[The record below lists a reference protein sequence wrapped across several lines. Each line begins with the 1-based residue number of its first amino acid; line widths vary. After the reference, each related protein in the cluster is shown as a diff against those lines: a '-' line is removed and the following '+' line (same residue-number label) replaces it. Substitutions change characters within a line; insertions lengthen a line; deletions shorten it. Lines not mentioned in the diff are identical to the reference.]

1 MQALEEEALGGR
13 GRSQVQYQHVL
24 FRSMGTTEKEAVDY
38 STEKLKEKEDRN
50 EPEAPIL
57 FWATR

>member
-1 MQALEEEALGGR
+1 
-13 GRSQVQYQHVL
+13 
-24 FRSMGTTEKEAVDY
+24 MGTTEKEAVDY